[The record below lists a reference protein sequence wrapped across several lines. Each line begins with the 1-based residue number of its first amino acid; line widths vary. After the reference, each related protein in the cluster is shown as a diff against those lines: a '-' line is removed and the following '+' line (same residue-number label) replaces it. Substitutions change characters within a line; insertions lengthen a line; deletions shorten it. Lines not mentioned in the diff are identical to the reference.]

1 MVVIEIKQLKKL
13 FGERELFKINNL
25 KINENEKVGIV
36 GKNGCGKT
44 TLLDIIAGKLEPD
57 EGKVEV
63 KQDFIYLKQFN
74 EVEEESKFLSGGE
87 KTKQLYKRK
96 LNLHTNLVL
105 MDEPTNHLDMESILK
120 LEERLKKYQGTLL
133 MISHDRTL
141 LDHICNFI
149 IEIEDGEVTKYKGNY
164 TSYQIQKEIIKKTK
178 ELEYFKYI
186 EEKNKLEKAICIS
199 KNNSK
204 EVKKA
209 PSRMG
214 NSEARLHKRDAEEIR
229 EKIDGH
235 TKALER
241 RLEKLEEKEKP
252 KQEQRIYMRVEEN
265 RKLKGRN
272 VLTAEH
278 LTIQFPGKILL
289 QDINFQVPTNAKIAL
304 IGKNG
309 AGKTTLIKEILK
321 GNEKIKIREA
331 VKIGY
336 FSQEFEGLEEEKTI
350 LENVMQDTVQG
361 EVVCRNILGRLLFR
375 NQEVYKKVKVLSG
388 GEKVKVAIAKILVSD
403 ANFLILDEPTNFLD
417 LPSLEELEKLIIE
430 YQGTILFVTHD
441 RTWMN
446 HVANYLFII
455 EDKKLIQ
462 YKGNYEQ
469 YEKEKI
475 RKKETKAKQEDDLVI
490 EMKLIALDSKIAL
503 TKDPMEKE
511 KLEEEYINL
520 KKIQMQNKQKC

>member
-1 MVVIEIKQLKKL
+1 
-13 FGERELFKINNL
+13 
-25 KINENEKVGIV
+25 
-36 GKNGCGKT
+36 
-44 TLLDIIAGKLEPD
+44 
-57 EGKVEV
+57 
-63 KQDFIYLKQFN
+63 
-74 EVEEESKFLSGGE
+74 
-87 KTKQLYKRK
+87 
-96 LNLHTNLVL
+96 
-105 MDEPTNHLDMESILK
+105 
-120 LEERLKKYQGTLL
+120 
-133 MISHDRTL
+133 
-141 LDHICNFI
+141 
-149 IEIEDGEVTKYKGNY
+149 
-164 TSYQIQKEIIKKTK
+164 
-178 ELEYFKYI
+178 
-186 EEKNKLEKAICIS
+186 
-199 KNNSK
+199 
-204 EVKKA
+204 
-209 PSRMG
+209 
-214 NSEARLHKRDAEEIR
+214 
-229 EKIDGH
+229 
-235 TKALER
+235 
-241 RLEKLEEKEKP
+241 
-252 KQEQRIYMRVEEN
+252 MRVEEN